1 MCEKEGR
8 SSLIHPLRV
17 SGKCRDKKETKRK
30 PNIYQNILFILA
42 SGIELVLV
50 LGSLERNFELHTIKS
65 KKVIGKLWCLKL
77 EVTHLGGLSKDSRVE
92 PRSIPL

>member
-42 SGIELVLV
+42 SRIELAQVLWV
-50 LGSLERNFELHTIKS
+50 SREELGTTHNQEQEGDWKALVSQARGHTLGWLEQRFKS
-65 KKVIGKLWCLKL
+65 
-77 EVTHLGGLSKDSRVE
+77 
-92 PRSIPL
+92 

>member
-50 LGSLERNFELHTIKS
+50 LGSLERNLELHTIKS

-77 EVTHLGGLSKDSRVE
+77 EVTHLGGLSIDSRVE
-92 PRSIPL
+92 LRSIPL